1 MNYNGQREFEFGSGN
16 TRIDP
21 AVRKELPIGAKVT
34 ATEGFDVSFWA
45 KTGRIDIELQ
55 DGSPQSYFIKVVS
68 ADLGKNMVM
77 GEFESMETMYR
88 AAPDFIPRPVAWG
101 QYAEVP
107 DTYFLL
113 DEYRDMIDDMPD
125 PTNFAYWL
133 AKLHQRNPSPSG
145 KFGFHMTTYAGNLPQ
160 WVEWEDSWETFFAKS
175 MQYALS
181 LEIERK
187 GQSAEL
193 SALSETLFDKV
204 IPRLLRPLES
214 DGRSVRPSLVHGDLW
229 YRNSGIDVNN
239 GQPLV
244 FDACCFYAH
253 HEYEFGQWRPPC
265 NRFGEEYIAAY
276 VSQQPISE
284 PVEDFFGRL
293 DLYRLRFDTHVS
305 ALFFENADLRKQ
317 VIDVMRDLVERYG
330 ATSAEIGWQDTAM

>member
-1 MNYNGQREFEFGSGN
+1 MLRLLLPLALVLFLWPDF
-16 TRIDP
+16 TRI
-21 AVRKELPIGAKVT
+21 ELPIGAKVT

-145 KFGFHMTTYAGNLPQ
+145 KFGFHMTTYPFGSAKAAPRSLAGFVANQ
-160 WVEWEDSWETFFAKS
+160 NK
-175 MQYALS
+175 
-181 LEIERK
+181 
-187 GQSAEL
+187 
-193 SALSETLFDKV
+193 
-204 IPRLLRPLES
+204 
-214 DGRSVRPSLVHGDLW
+214 
-229 YRNSGIDVNN
+229 
-239 GQPLV
+239 
-244 FDACCFYAH
+244 C
-253 HEYEFGQWRPPC
+253 
-265 NRFGEEYIAAY
+265 
-276 VSQQPISE
+276 
-284 PVEDFFGRL
+284 
-293 DLYRLRFDTHVS
+293 
-305 ALFFENADLRKQ
+305 
-317 VIDVMRDLVERYG
+317 
-330 ATSAEIGWQDTAM
+330 